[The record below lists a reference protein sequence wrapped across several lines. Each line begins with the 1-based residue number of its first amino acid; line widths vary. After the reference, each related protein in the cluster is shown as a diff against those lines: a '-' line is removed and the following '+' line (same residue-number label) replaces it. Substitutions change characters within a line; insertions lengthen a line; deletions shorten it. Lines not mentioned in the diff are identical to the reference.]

1 VPALDGDLLGPLVL
15 IVIGALLLGGALSRG
30 GRGTPPA
37 QG

>member
-1 VPALDGDLLGPLVL
+1 VL